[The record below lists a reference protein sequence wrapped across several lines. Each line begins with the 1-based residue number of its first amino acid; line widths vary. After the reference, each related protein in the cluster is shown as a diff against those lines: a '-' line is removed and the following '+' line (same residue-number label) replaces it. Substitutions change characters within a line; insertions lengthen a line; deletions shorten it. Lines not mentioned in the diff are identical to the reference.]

1 MTPAANATICVDAS
15 VAVSL
20 LMVQDHPV
28 QAIWHAWVKAKRE
41 LICPALLPFEVVN
54 AIHQYQRHGRI
65 SSLTAL
71 QLVGTLNLLPL
82 AVKTPAQLHERAI
95 HLAVAQG
102 AAATYD
108 AHYVAL
114 AALYGAELWT
124 CDRRLATRFAPAYPA
139 IHVIE
144 A

>member
-1 MTPAANATICVDAS
+1 MTQAANSTICVDAS

-20 LMVQDHPV
+20 LVTPNHPV
-28 QAIWHAWVKAKRE
+28 QALWHTWVNSQVE

-65 SSLTAL
+65 TSLTAL
-71 QLVGTLNLLPL
+71 QLVGTLSLLPL
-82 AVKTPAQLHERAI
+82 NVRTPAQLYERAMQ
-95 HLAVAQG
+95 LATTYG
-102 AAATYD
+102 ASATYA

-114 AALYGAELWT
+114 ASLYGAELWT
-124 CDRRLATRFAPAYPA
+124 CDRRLATRFVPAYSA

-144 A
+144 